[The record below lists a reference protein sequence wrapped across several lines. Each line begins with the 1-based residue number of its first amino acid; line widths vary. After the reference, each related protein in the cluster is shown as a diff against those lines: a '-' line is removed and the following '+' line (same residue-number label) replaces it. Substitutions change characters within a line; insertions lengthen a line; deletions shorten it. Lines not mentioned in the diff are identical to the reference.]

1 MSQKLR
7 ELIDWKEA
15 GKDKGNDGM
24 GDQTNQSYKDND
36 MQVLL
41 VIVDDVFNEID
52 YRGGHDDK
60 EHKHR
65 NHKE

>member
-1 MSQKLR
+1 
-7 ELIDWKEA
+7 
-15 GKDKGNDGM
+15 M
-24 GDQTNQSYKDND
+24 GDQANQSDKDND

-41 VIVDDVFNEID
+41 MIIDDVFNEID
-52 YRGGHDDK
+52 DRGGHDDK